1 MSQFHRRERSRN
13 TGCTPHS
20 GWCQHYPFSYTS
32 CPRSCLNRPTSVNGW
47 VHPTSKLIE
56 PACERQRVGRVE
68 TMLTVVGFWLP
79 VAGGFD
85 SAVRF
90 AHVLAQPAL
99 FFLKLVE
106 PACERQRVGRVE
118 TMVRVSGVLGSGL
131 CTGCR
136 WWFRLSRS
144 LRSRAGSTSFGEGGF
159 MGWLNRLR
167 RGFTCRVSF
176 WSRDSRVRAIDSC
189 HALGKETV
197 GQP

>member
-1 MSQFHRRERSRN
+1 
-13 TGCTPHS
+13 
-20 GWCQHYPFSYTS
+20 
-32 CPRSCLNRPTSVNGW
+32 
-47 VHPTSKLIE
+47 
-56 PACERQRVGRVE
+56 VGRVE
-68 TMLTVVGFWLP
+68 TMVTVVGFWPP

-118 TMVRVSGVLGSGL
+118 TMVRVVGVLCPGL

-144 LRSRAGSTSFGEGGF
+144 LRSRAGSTSFREVVAAR
-159 MGWLNRLR
+159 LNQFRQGR
-167 RGFTCRVSF
+167 ISSAIRA
-176 WSRDSRVRAIDSC
+176 RD
-189 HALGKETV
+189 
-197 GQP
+197 